1 MLKFQLKID
10 SANAEFKEVRDSLDA
25 VTRITQKIAEYS
37 AAQKIAEYSAALE
50 RGGALDADTLA
61 WTDAVK
67 DINGNKVGFFTL
79 LWESD
84 ESAALGEDE

>member
-25 VTRITQKIAEYS
+25 VTRITK
-37 AAQKIAEYSAALE
+37 KIAEYSAALE
-50 RGGALDADTLA
+50 RDGALDADPLA

-84 ESAALGEDE
+84 ESAALGEE